1 MNGQHYTTKTTTA
14 NTVLAIWPTLIN
26 FPDGIWRGP
35 HRQYRKRYLPFYG
48 DSANLKLWCGQQAFK
63 L

>member
-26 FPDGIWRGP
+26 FPDGNLAWATSPI
-35 HRQYRKRYLPFYG
+35 QKTLP
-48 DSANLKLWCGQQAFK
+48 AILWGQCEPQT
-63 L
+63 LVRTTGI